1 MFKFNYLVFPAPRL
15 PERVRQEYRQTRDQG
30 PKMDKMADVT
40 VLLSISYDKLSH
52 FSAKLR
58 IFVLTMEESKLNWYA
73 LKVFYGKVFDI
84 EAKLADMDLE
94 TYIPV
99 RKDLLKGEEHMR
111 ALRRL
116 ATRDDRR
123 RDNQFVQAGPLIY
136 KRVPIVTSLLFVRA
150 PKERLKDI
158 EDTVRE
164 KGFIYRTA
172 DRKAEAV
179 IPDKQMAMFQ
189 LVCSSGAEGLEFFA
203 DDDMTRYRT
212 GDRVRVLEGPLQGAE
227 GYIKR
232 IRKDRRL
239 LVAIEGFIAVA
250 TSFIPPQF
258 LEKVPED

>member
-1 MFKFNYLVFPAPRL
+1 M
-15 PERVRQEYRQTRDQG
+15 RDQG

-40 VLLSISYDKLSH
+40 ALLSISYDKLSQ

-116 ATRDDRR
+116 ATPDDRR

-150 PKERLKDI
+150 PKERVKEI
-158 EDTVRE
+158 EDTVQD

-172 DRKAEAV
+172 DRKGEAV

>member
-1 MFKFNYLVFPAPRL
+1 
-15 PERVRQEYRQTRDQG
+15 
-30 PKMDKMADVT
+30 
-40 VLLSISYDKLSH
+40 
-52 FSAKLR
+52 
-58 IFVLTMEESKLNWYA
+58 MEEIKRNWYA
-73 LKVFYGKVFDI
+73 LKVFYGKVFEI
-84 EAKLADMDLE
+84 EDRLAAMDLE

-116 ATRDDRR
+116 ATPDDRR
-123 RDNQFVQAGPLIY
+123 RDNQFEQVGPLIY
-136 KRVPIVTSLLFVRA
+136 KRVPVVSSLLFVRA
-150 PKERLKDI
+150 PKDRLKEI
-158 EDTVRE
+158 ETCIKD
-164 KGFIYRTA
+164 KGFIYKTA
-172 DRKAEAV
+172 DRETFAV

-203 DDDMTRYRT
+203 DDDLTRYKA

-258 LEKVPED
+258 LEKVSD

>member
-1 MFKFNYLVFPAPRL
+1 
-15 PERVRQEYRQTRDQG
+15 
-30 PKMDKMADVT
+30 
-40 VLLSISYDKLSH
+40 
-52 FSAKLR
+52 
-58 IFVLTMEESKLNWYA
+58 MEEIKRNWYA
-73 LKVFYGKVFDI
+73 LKVFYGKVFEI
-84 EAKLADMDLE
+84 EDRLAAMDLE

-116 ATRDDRR
+116 ATPDDRR
-123 RDNQFVQAGPLIY
+123 RDNQFVQEGPLIY
-136 KRVPIVTSLLFVRA
+136 KRVPVVSSLLFVRA
-150 PKERLKDI
+150 PQDRLKEI
-158 EDTVRE
+158 EACVRE
-164 KGFIYRTA
+164 KGFVYRTA
-172 DRKAEAV
+172 DREAFAV

-203 DDDMTRYRT
+203 DDDLTRYKA

-258 LEKVPED
+258 LEKVSD